1 MLASPMSMPCAQ
13 TSYVSFE
20 APLPFQPLGT
30 PACAT
35 AQVKFVVG
43 TPRIPM
49 HHHRSQTF
57 DASRSHHNRHDT
69 SSKPARRSTCPT
81 PGTSSQQKRPVNRS
95 QSFTLPPTSY
105 YLPSPYS
112 PEEVRITS
120 SSAPCLPV
128 PFPQP
133 HIYTSPSFHPQVHG
147 NSHQHSPARTNGSGH
162 RSAPFVNNND
172 PGIISDD
179 IRLDLVGCDV
189 LVRAVKEIEDCAA
202 IFSNWVEQIDMYV
215 FLLVNVLR

>member
-13 TSYVSFE
+13 TSYVSFDS
-20 APLPFQPLGT
+20 PHPFQPLGT
-30 PACAT
+30 PAYSA

-57 DASRSHHNRHDT
+57 DVSTSHHNSHGMP
-69 SSKPARRSTCPT
+69 SKPARRSTCPA
-81 PGTSSQQKRPVNRS
+81 PGTRSQQKRSMNRS
-95 QSFTLPPTSY
+95 HSFTLPPTSY

-112 PEEVRITS
+112 PEEVRITTS
-120 SSAPCLPV
+120 STPCLTV

-133 HIYTSPSFHPQVHG
+133 HIYTPPSFQPQVYG
-147 NSHQHSPARTNGSGH
+147 NSHQHPPVRTNGSGH
-162 RSAPFVNNND
+162 RSAPFVSHND

-202 IFSNWVEQIDMYV
+202 IFSNWVEQIDMYA
-215 FLLVNVLR
+215 FLLVTVLC